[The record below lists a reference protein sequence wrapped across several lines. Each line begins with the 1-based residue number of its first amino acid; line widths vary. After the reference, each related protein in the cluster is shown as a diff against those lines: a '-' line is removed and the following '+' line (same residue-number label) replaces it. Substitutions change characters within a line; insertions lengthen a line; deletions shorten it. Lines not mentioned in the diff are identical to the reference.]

1 MIVEDYG
8 FGLCIKDIQSWVKKA
23 VGTYSVDE
31 VNLTHG
37 EAFLKKLSI

>member
-23 VGTYSVDE
+23 IRHILCG
-31 VNLTHG
+31 
-37 EAFLKKLSI
+37 